1 MDWGFGSWGGAP
13 RVLALGAGLVVA
25 GCSEPP
31 REEEAAQQP
40 TGNEAATSSP
50 SSTSTTPPD
59 TAPTS
64 GSGSAE
70 DSTGDDDDIK
80 LDVGPAETTGVTTT
94 DPDGDMGCKKVD
106 FLFVIDNSGSMGDE
120 QDNLIASFPGF
131 IDTIQTTLDEAQDY
145 HLMVA
150 DTDAWV
156 YAGCG
161 GFCGLAPPQCIAEDG
176 SCNPFADLA
185 CLIGCELIDSTCEGY
200 DCGGGTTPLDCEAV
214 LGAGVVH
221 PRGTRASNQDC
232 NFANGLRYMD
242 SAEPDLPATFACA
255 ANVGVGSTEGT
266 ERPMES
272 MVQAV
277 TAGTAAAACNAGFIR
292 DDAILVVTFVT
303 DEDDN
308 NDSAGNVD
316 AWRQALVAAKGG
328 DESAVVVLGLYG
340 DNDQPGA
347 ICPPLDPDSSAGAE
361 PSVNLRAF
369 VDSWGERGI
378 SGSVC
383 ADSYNDFFQSAVD
396 IIDTTCEDF
405 VPPEG

>member
-1 MDWGFGSWGGAP
+1 MDWRYGSWGGTP

-40 TGNEAATSSP
+40 TGNEAATGSLSSTT
-50 SSTSTTPPD
+50 SSTSPPD
-59 TAPTS
+59 TS
-64 GSGSAE
+64 GSVGADS
-70 DSTGDDDDIK
+70 STGDDGGIK
-80 LDVGPAETTGVTTT
+80 LDVGPIETTGVTTT
-94 DPDGDMGCKKVD
+94 DPDGEIGCKKVD

-131 IDTIQTTLDEAQDY
+131 ISTIEETLDEAQDY
-145 HLMVA
+145 HLMVV
-150 DTDAWV
+150 DTDEWV
-156 YAGCG
+156 YGGCG
-161 GFCGLAPPQCIAEDG
+161 ALCAAAPAECYEPDG
-176 SCNPFADLA
+176 TCNPFASLA
-185 CLIGCELIDSTCEGY
+185 CGFGCLLVNETCEGY
-200 DCGGGTTPLDCEAV
+200 DCLNGSTPLVCEAV

-255 ANVGVGSTEGT
+255 ANVGVGSTQGT

-277 TAGTAAAACNAGFIR
+277 TAGTAALACNAGFLR

-308 NDSAGNVD
+308 NDSSGNVD
-316 AWRQALVAAKGG
+316 EWRQALVTAKGG

-347 ICPPLDPDSSAGAE
+347 VCPPLDPESTVGAE
-361 PSVNLRAF
+361 PSVNLRGF
-369 VDSWGERGI
+369 VDSWGARGI

-383 ADSYNDFFQSAVD
+383 AK
-396 IIDTTCEDF
+396 
-405 VPPEG
+405 

>member
-1 MDWGFGSWGGAP
+1 M
-13 RVLALGAGLVVA
+13 LGAGLVVA

-40 TGNEAATSSP
+40 TGNDAATGTPSSA
-50 SSTSTTPPD
+50 STSTPD
-59 TAPTS
+59 STS
-64 GSGSAE
+64 GPGSGGAD
-70 DSTGDDDDIK
+70 DSTGEDDDIK
-80 LDVGPAETTGVTTT
+80 LDVGPVETTGVTTA
-94 DPDGDMGCKKVD
+94 DPDGDIGCKKVD

-131 IDTIQTTLDEAQDY
+131 IDTIQNTLDEAQDY
-145 HLMVA
+145 HLMVV
-150 DTDAWV
+150 DTDEWV

-161 GFCGLAPPQCIAEDG
+161 GLCAAAPAECYEADG
-176 SCNPFADLA
+176 TCNPFASIP
-185 CLIGCELIDSTCEGY
+185 CGIGCLLVNETCEGY
-200 DCGGGTTPLDCEAV
+200 DCNGGTTPLVCEAV

-255 ANVGVGSTEGT
+255 ANVGVGSTQGT

-277 TAGTAAAACNAGFIR
+277 TAGTTAAACNAGFVR

-303 DEDDN
+303 DEDDSG
-308 NDSAGNVD
+308 DSSGNVD
-316 AWRQALVAAKGG
+316 QWRQALVTAKGG

-347 ICPPLDPDSSAGAE
+347 ICPPLDPDSNGGAE
-361 PSVNLRAF
+361 PSVNLRNF
-369 VDSWGERGI
+369 VESWGTRGI

-383 ADSYNDFFQSAVD
+383 AGSYNEFFQSAVD